1 MTTSCRRA
9 GQRARRPYDSSG
21 MAVVGILNAVLPPF
35 QLADDD
41 TLRERIPVALAH
53 PTWWSTT
60 LVIVVLGWRWLHR
73 VR

>member
-1 MTTSCRRA
+1 
-9 GQRARRPYDSSG
+9 

-41 TLRERIPVALAH
+41 TLRERITVALAY

>member
-9 GQRARRPYDSSG
+9 GPTGEAALRQPNDGRSRHLER
-21 MAVVGILNAVLPPF
+21 VLPPF
-35 QLADDD
+35 QLADAD
-41 TLRERIPVALAH
+41 TLHERIPVALAY

-60 LVIVVLGWRWLHR
+60 LVIVVLGWRWLRR

>member
-9 GQRARRPYDSSG
+9 GQRARQPHVSPA
-21 MAVVGILNAVLPPF
+21 MALVGILNAVLPPF

-41 TLRERIPVALAH
+41 TLRERITVALAY